1 MGIFDGIMSVLGS
14 PAAGVGA
21 SLLSG
26 FLGAEGQEET
36 NSANAAQADRQ
47 MQFQERMSNTAYQRA
62 VADMKAAGLNPMLA
76 YSQGGATTPGG
87 AQAVLGNTQ
96 AAGMQSAAQ
105 AATIANTQS
114 QTQLNKAQA
123 LKAIAQTK
131 TEGFSAQQVDEVVK
145 RLKEANTE
153 NIGTWEARHA
163 FERYRREHQE
173 RKGEDYYQQDH
184 PRMETPS
191 ISRELA
197 AARRAVASAVLDE
210 WGVSGAR
217 AESRYFDDVGK
228 GHFYANTGAHL
239 LSSASNAAGRIGL
252 RLPQRGS
259 AVSSTY
265 GGATTYR
272 WERR

>member
-26 FLGAEGQEET
+26 FLGAEGQEDT
-36 NSANAAQADRQ
+36 NVANAAQADKQ

-76 YSQGGATTPGG
+76 YSQGGATSPGG
-87 AQAVLGNTQ
+87 AQAVMGNTQ

-131 TEGFSAQQVDEVVK
+131 TEGFSASQVEQIVD
-145 RLKEANTE
+145 RLKAANRE
-153 NIGTWEARHA
+153 DVGTWEGRHA
-163 FERYRREHQE
+163 FERYARERVQRQGEEYHSQE
-173 RKGEDYYQQDH
+173 HSFR
-184 PRMETPS
+184 TPQ
-191 ISRELA
+191 IERDLA
-197 AARRAVASAVLDE
+197 AARRAVAGAVLDE

-228 GHFYANTGAHL
+228 GHFYANSGAHL
-239 LSSASNAAGRIGL
+239 LSSAASAAGRIGL

-259 AVSSTY
+259 AVSSSY
-265 GGATTYR
+265 GGATTTR